1 MAGTAGHT
9 DPDLERLRG
18 TLEAQASGYEFVQAI
33 RLLRLVLTRN
43 EGTGEALWERVRVR
57 PALSLAFPPR
67 DLASLDWEDPSGK
80 PVLEANFFG
89 LYGVASPLPTFY
101 TEDLIEER
109 NNDGS
114 SARDFLDIL
123 HGVLYPLLYETW
135 EKVRL
140 SLRAYEK
147 GEAEITNLFHVFTGL
162 ADPLFREADPLG
174 PTALRYAGLLTQ
186 HPRSA
191 RGLEA
196 ILSDV
201 LDGTR
206 VEVVQC
212 VERTLPLPEEQ
223 RLLLGRRLL
232 LGEETVLG
240 DRIRTRSN
248 QIRIRIGPVDN
259 PGFERLLP
267 GRETLRKVSFWQE
280 FYLIDPVS
288 AEVELLLWDRSPAPV
303 VLGAKVRCRLGLDAW
318 LETEA
323 FTPVKRV
330 VFPLSSVF
338 RESPFDTSAAPR
350 AQKEGAP

>member
-1 MAGTAGHT
+1 MAGPAGHA
-9 DPDLERLRG
+9 DADLEALREDLFRR
-18 TLEAQASGYEFVQAI
+18 TDRYEFGQAV
-33 RLLRLVLTRN
+33 RLLRLLISREKG
-43 EGTGEALWERVRVR
+43 EGLAGEAFWKEIRIR

-67 DLASLDWEDPSGK
+67 DLASLAVEERSGK

-101 TEDLIEER
+101 TEELIEER
-109 NNDGS
+109 NEEGT

-123 HGVLYPLLYETW
+123 HGALYPLLYDSW

-147 GEAEITNLFHVFTGL
+147 GEREITNLFHVFTGF
-162 ADPLFREADPLG
+162 AQPVFREADPLCS
-174 PTALRYAGLLTQ
+174 TALRYAGLLTQ

-201 LDGTR
+201 LDGVR
-206 VEVVQC
+206 VEVEQC
-212 VERTLPLPEEQ
+212 VERTVPLPPEQ
-223 RLLLGRRLL
+223 RLRLGEALP

-240 DRIRTRSN
+240 DRIRDRTN

-259 PGFERLLP
+259 LGFEALLP
-267 GRETLRKVSFWQE
+267 GRENLRKVAFWQE

-288 AEVELLLWDRSPAPV
+288 AEVALLLDDRTPEPV
-303 VLGAKVRCRLGLDAW
+303 CLGAPRRCRLGLDAW
-318 LETEA
+318 LETGEFA
-323 FTPVKRV
+323 SVKCVLFPLTPV
-330 VFPLSSVF
+330 LSPS
-338 RESPFDTSAAPR
+338 
-350 AQKEGAP
+350 KEGAP

>member
-1 MAGTAGHT
+1 MAGTAGHA
-9 DPDLERLRG
+9 DPDLEALRRALG
-18 TLEAQASGYEFVQAI
+18 EGASGYDFAQAI

-43 EGTGEALWERVRVR
+43 EGTGEGLWERVRVR

-67 DLASLDWEDPSGK
+67 DLSSLEWTGGPEK

-101 TEDLIEER
+101 TEDLIEEQ

-147 GEAEITNLFHVFTGL
+147 GEPEITNLFHVFTGL
-162 ADPLFREADPLG
+162 SDPVFREADPLG
-174 PTALRYAGLLTQ
+174 PTTLRYAGLLTQ

-191 RGLEA
+191 RGLES
-196 ILSDV
+196 ILSDA
-201 LDGTR
+201 LDGIR

-212 VERTLPLPEEQ
+212 VERTVSLPEEQ
-223 RLLLGRRLL
+223 RLLLGGELP

-240 DRIRTRSN
+240 DRIRSRSN

-259 PGFERLLP
+259 ARFDDLLP
-267 GRETLRKVSFWQE
+267 GCRSLRKVSFWQE

-288 AEVELLLWDRSPAPV
+288 AEVELILADRSPAPV
-303 VLGAKVRCRLGLDAW
+303 TLGAAERCRLGLDAW
-318 LETEA
+318 LETGTFSPE
-323 FTPVKRV
+323 KRV
-330 VFPLSSVF
+330 IFPLSSGLA
-338 RESPFDTSAAPR
+338 EEGAATPAPR
-350 AQKEGAP
+350 AQHEGLP

>member
-1 MAGTAGHT
+1 MAGTAGDA
-9 DPDLERLRG
+9 DPDLARLREE
-18 TLEAQASGYEFVQAI
+18 LETDAASFEFFQAV
-33 RLLRLVLTRN
+33 RLLRLLLTRN
-43 EGTGEALWERVRVR
+43 ESSGANGDTFWEGIRIR

-67 DLASLDWEDPSGK
+67 DLASITWDGPSGK

-114 SARDFLDIL
+114 AARDFLDIL
-123 HGVLYPLLYETW
+123 HGLLYPLLYDTW

-147 GEAEITNLFHVFTGL
+147 GEEEIANLFHVFTGL
-162 ADPLFREADPLG
+162 SLPIFREADPLG
-174 PTALRYAGLLTQ
+174 SMTLRYAGLLTQ

-191 RGLEA
+191 RGLSA

-201 LDGTR
+201 LEGVPVH
-206 VEVVQC
+206 VEQC
-212 VERTLPLPEEQ
+212 VERSVSLPPEQ
-223 RLLLGRRLL
+223 RLTLGGTLP

-240 DRIRTRSN
+240 DRIRNRTN

-259 PGFERLLP
+259 AAFEKLLP
-267 GRETLRKVSFWQE
+267 GQENLRKVAFWQE

-288 AEVELLLWDRSPAPV
+288 AEVELLLSVDAPEPIR
-303 VLGAKVRCRLGLDAW
+303 LGASTRCRLGLDAW
-318 LETEA
+318 LETEEFA
-323 FTPVKRV
+323 PLKSV
-330 VFPLSSVF
+330 VFPLSPVLS
-338 RESPFDTSAAPR
+338 D
-350 AQKEGAP
+350 QGANTFNSGKGVS